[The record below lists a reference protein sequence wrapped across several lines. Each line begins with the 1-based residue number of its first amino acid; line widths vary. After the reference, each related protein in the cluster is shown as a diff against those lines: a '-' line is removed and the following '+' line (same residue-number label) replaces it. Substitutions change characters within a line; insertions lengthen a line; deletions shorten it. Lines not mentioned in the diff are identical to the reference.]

1 MKRRDVA
8 LGVLA
13 LAVAGGMAAA
23 KVLDRLP
30 GVEEPDLQVPDEAVA
45 TYLRAMDRG
54 ELVLFGLILDR
65 SMLSPVQVEYVYTFD
80 GEAPRVKVFSRLT
93 RTLPAPGDSGCTIRG
108 VSAILDADGHI
119 VEIEAHIWP
128 E

>member
-30 GVEEPDLQVPDEAVA
+30 GVEEPDL
-45 TYLRAMDRG
+45 
-54 ELVLFGLILDR
+54 
-65 SMLSPVQVEYVYTFD
+65 
-80 GEAPRVKVFSRLT
+80 
-93 RTLPAPGDSGCTIRG
+93 
-108 VSAILDADGHI
+108 
-119 VEIEAHIWP
+119 
-128 E
+128 